1 MTITIGINGFGR
13 IGRCTLRHIAE
24 SARTDVKV
32 TKLWGL
38 SKPHTV
44 DTVITIL
51 TVSYCA

>member
-32 TKLWGL
+32 INLWEL
-38 SKPHTV
+38 IKSHTV
-44 DTVITIL
+44 DTVITVL